1 MENVMSNEE
10 RNKII
15 NMYSIRLNRC
25 SGELG
30 RYYAEIVDNM
40 TWEDAKTLLEL
51 GSKYGFIN
59 HGDSFKAA
67 FKVILVYVGQFFK
80 EFNAF
85 NFKKTMSDF
94 GDNYY
99 EFLSAQVAYYGNLIE
114 ELRDR
119 DNISS
124 IMARSICQCLSERY
138 LEFASM
144 PLLNKL
150 NKYLTDCANDLLKC
164 KLEYEYNNLSYT
176 KRSRTKRHYKQW
188 LSYGNDQLNPNFVG
202 DNK

>member
-10 RNKII
+10 KNKII
-15 NMYSIRLNRC
+15 SMYSIRLNRC

-40 TWEDAKTLLEL
+40 TCEDAKMLLEL
-51 GSKYGFIN
+51 GVKYGFIEQ
-59 HGDSFKAA
+59 GDSFKAA
-67 FKVILVYVGQFFK
+67 FKVILVYVSQYFK

-85 NFKKTMSDF
+85 CFKKTISDY

-99 EFLSAQVAYYGNLIE
+99 EYLSAQVEYYGNLIE

-124 IMARSICQCLSERY
+124 IMVRSICQCLLEKY
-138 LEFASM
+138 QEFASM
-144 PLLNKL
+144 PLLNNL
-150 NKYLTDCANDLLKC
+150 NNYLTDGASDLLKC

-176 KRSRTKRHYKQW
+176 KRSRTKRYYKQW

>member
-1 MENVMSNEE
+1 MNNVMSNEE

-15 NMYSIRLNRC
+15 SMYSIRLNRC
-25 SGELG
+25 TGKLG

-40 TWEDAKTLLEL
+40 TYEDAKKLLEL
-51 GSKYGFIN
+51 GVKYGFITE
-59 HGDSFKAA
+59 GDSFKTA
-67 FKVILVYVGQFFK
+67 FKVILAYVGLYFK

-85 NFKKTMSDF
+85 TFKKTISDF
-94 GDNYY
+94 GNYF
-99 EFLSAQVAYYGNLIE
+99 EFLSAQMAYYGNLID

-124 IMARSICQCLSERY
+124 VMARSICCCLSEKY
-138 LEFASM
+138 LDFSSM

-150 NKYLTDCANDLLKC
+150 NNYLTDCASDLLKC

-176 KRSRTKRHYKQW
+176 WRSRTRRMLPQW
-188 LSYGNDQLNPNFVG
+188 LSYGNDQLNTNFVG
-202 DNK
+202 DNR